1 MTPQGAE
8 SPRETCAGRPW
19 GHKAPAVCASFLTTQ
34 SSYAACPR
42 AANAPDCA
50 QRARS
55 NPPCLRKALLT
66 TSACSALRRSKPCV
80 GADKKDLCL
89 CHTLQLP
96 SSKRLFCLDEG
107 TCSSQGNS
115 AQMYPNLNNL
125 SSHSHS
131 FTSVCA
137 RMDAELHQEPKLA
150 PGVAALQALQAWY
163 SGCHFAA
170 SDELRHHGLS
180 HDRCEVA
187 PELHDP
193 DTHSHSIHR

>member
-19 GHKAPAVCASFLTTQ
+19 GHKAPAACASFLTTQ
-34 SSYAACPR
+34 SSYVACLR

-55 NPPCLRKALLT
+55 NPPCLRKALLP
-66 TSACSALRRSKPCV
+66 TSACLARRWPKPCV
-80 GADKKDLCL
+80 SAHRKDLCP

-96 SSKRLFCLDEG
+96 SSKRLFCFDEG
-107 TCSSQGNS
+107 TCGSRGNS

-125 SSHSHS
+125 SSRSHS

-137 RMDAELHQEPKLA
+137 RRDAELQQEPKFVL
-150 PGVAALQALQAWY
+150 GVAALQALQAWY

-170 SDELRHHGLS
+170 SDELRHHVLS

-187 PELHDP
+187 LELHDP
-193 DTHSHSIHR
+193 DTHSRSIHL